1 MTNIYFIPR
10 PLTYLLQPLKSTII
24 VYLIGFLM
32 TTAYAAPEN
41 ITLIADPK
49 VLSIAIKESNESCI
63 DLRKQTAIQFGPSPE
78 IPDNTDYTFMRQ
90 EIYNRLIEAQKLL
103 PHDIKFCIYE
113 AYRSLKLQKAL
124 FGERYAYTE
133 KDNPTWT
140 HEQIFLETI
149 KLVSP
154 VINLDGSKNIPP
166 HSTGGAFDIY
176 LIDNNSKALDMGIHP
191 ADWLADKTGVLSQ
204 TNSKAI
210 SAEARKNRAIM
221 NKALLAVGFA
231 NYPTEFWHWSY
242 GDRYWAF
249 MQKKP
254 FAIYGALAEDCRL

>member
-1 MTNIYFIPR
+1 
-10 PLTYLLQPLKSTII
+10 
-24 VYLIGFLM
+24 M
-32 TTAYAAPEN
+32 TTAYTAQDN

-49 VLSIAIKESNESCI
+49 VLKIAIKENPEPCI
-63 DLRKQTAIQFGPSPE
+63 DLRKQSAIKFGPSPE
-78 IPDNTDYTFMRQ
+78 IPNNTDYTFMRQ
-90 EIYNRLIEAQKLL
+90 EVYNRLIEAQKLL
-103 PHDIKFCIYE
+103 PPDIKFCIYE

-124 FGERYAYTE
+124 FDERYTYTE
-133 KDNPTWT
+133 KDNPTWS

-176 LIDNNSKALDMGIHP
+176 LINKNGKALDMGIHP
-191 ADWLADKTGVLSQ
+191 ADWLSDKTGVLSQ
-204 TNSKAI
+204 TYSSAI
-210 SAEARKNRAIM
+210 SDEAKHNRTIM

-249 MQKKP
+249 MQKRP
-254 FAIYGALAEDCRL
+254 AAIYGALAEECLL